1 MSSVQFLSNE
11 NGEVVFAVLPIA
23 TYRKL
28 IAASPQDSVNDRPAL
43 SHSASLL
50 SADGRYVQL
59 PYGGFGTKLD
69 VLRLADF
76 CARKG
81 ITCFPIS
88 NRAQAFEKFSPE
100 EVQHGLDPL
109 IRRFFLPENSSYRNT
124 MQAVKDV
131 VDALV
136 ATGIFDHTKVLFPY
150 YRRKVNALQVNQA
163 ALQDF
168 LEKHGPL
175 DPKDQIP
182 ISG

>member
-11 NGEVVFAVLPIA
+11 NGEAVFAVLPIA

-28 IAASPQDSVNDRPAL
+28 IASQPHDAVDDRL
-43 SHSASLL
+43 SKSLL

-76 CARKG
+76 YARKG
-81 ITCFPIS
+81 VTCFPIS
-88 NRAQAFEKFSPE
+88 NRAQAFEQFSPE

-109 IRRFFLPENSSYRNT
+109 IRRFFLPKNSSYRNT
-124 MQAVKDV
+124 MQAVKGV

-136 ATGIFDHTKVLFPY
+136 ATGIFDHTSVRFPY
-150 YRRKVNALQVNQA
+150 YRRTVNALQVNQA

-182 ISG
+182 ISD